1 MACNSDFSDLR
12 WTSAACT
19 DVGLVRVRNE
29 DACLDQPGRGLWAVA
44 DGMGGH
50 AFGDL
55 ASAAVVAALDALP
68 APANLAGFVEAA
80 RARLSA
86 VNEALRADARA
97 RGVPVIGSTV
107 VALLAWHGEAACLWA
122 GDSRI
127 YLLRQGRL
135 QQLTRDHSQLEAL
148 RDSGADLAAATTTAS
163 PNMITRAVGAAESI
177 AFDVTTL
184 MVRDGDIF
192 LLCSDGLSTPVDE
205 QAIAA
210 ALAPGD
216 CARAAQALV
225 ALALANGGRDNV
237 TVVVVRAD
245 DPLED
250 KTALNPA
257 L

>member
-1 MACNSDFSDLR
+1 MACDTDLR
-12 WTSAACT
+12 WTSAART

-29 DACLDQPGRGLWAVA
+29 DACLDQPARGLWAVA

-55 ASAAVVAALDALP
+55 ASGAVVAALDGLP
-68 APANLAGFVEAA
+68 DPASLAGCVEVA
-80 RARLSA
+80 RARLEA
-86 VNEALRADARA
+86 VNAALRADARE

-107 VALLAWHGEAACLWA
+107 VALFARGGEAACLWA
-122 GDSRI
+122 GDSRL

-148 RDSGADLAAATTTAS
+148 RDSLGDISTATAS
-163 PNMITRAVGAAESI
+163 PNMITRAVGAADTIEV
-177 AFDVTTL
+177 DVTTL
-184 MVRDGDIF
+184 PVRDGDVF
-192 LLCSDGLSTPVDE
+192 LLCSDGLSTPLDE
-205 QAIAA
+205 AAIAA

-216 CARAAQALV
+216 CERAARDLV
-225 ALALANGGRDNV
+225 ALALAHGGRDNV

-245 DPLED
+245 DPSGD
-250 KTALNPA
+250 KTVLNPA